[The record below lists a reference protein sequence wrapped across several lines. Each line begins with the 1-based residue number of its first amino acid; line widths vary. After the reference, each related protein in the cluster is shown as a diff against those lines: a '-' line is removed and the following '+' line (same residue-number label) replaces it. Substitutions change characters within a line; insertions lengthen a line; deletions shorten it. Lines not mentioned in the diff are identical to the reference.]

1 VTAATAELRRTPSVV
16 EVAEAMYQGGKGDHP
31 ALDKLPECLDELGA
45 GTQRRYLLL
54 ARAAIECIT
63 GEAPAEPAAATVDR
77 QLLDD
82 LAHQLAFKLNHQ
94 HSFADDV
101 REVLERYAAVAGEDL
116 DDDVRKAM
124 AI

>member
-1 VTAATAELRRTPSVV
+1 MSATAELRRTPSVV

-31 ALDKLPECLDELGA
+31 STNKLPECLDELGA

-63 GEAPAEPAAATVDR
+63 GEAPAAAADPE
-77 QLLDD
+77 LLDD
-82 LAHQLAFKLNHQ
+82 LAEELAFKLNHPRQ
-94 HSFADDV
+94 FSDRV
-101 REVLERYAAVAGEDL
+101 REVFDRYAAQAEQLSDE
-116 DDDVRKAM
+116 VRKAR

>member
-1 VTAATAELRRTPSVV
+1 MTAVAAPPRTPSVI

-31 ALDKLPECLDELGA
+31 STQKLPECLDECGA

-63 GEAPAEPAAATVDR
+63 GDVPAERPAGDR

-82 LAHQLAFKLNHQ
+82 LAHHLAFKLNHSM
-94 HSFADDV
+94 SFADGV
-101 REVLERYAAVAGEDL
+101 REVLERYAATVGEDL
-116 DDDVRKAM
+116 DDEVRKAM
-124 AI
+124 EI